1 MAAGNVTYVVNGS
14 VLRLQRGDIT
24 TLAVD
29 AIVNAANSGLVPG
42 GGVDGAIHR
51 AGGPSIAAETYKL
64 GGCPTGSAVVTG
76 AGRLLAR
83 YVIHAVAS
91 RWRGGFHGESDA
103 LRSAY
108 ATSLRLAAELQI
120 ESIAF
125 PSLGTGIYAYP
136 VDEASG
142 IALGTAIEYLQ
153 TGSTVKH
160 IIFVLF
166 SRADL
171 HTYAES
177 LSRLTAN

>member
-1 MAAGNVTYVVNGS
+1 MAAGDVTYLVNGS
-14 VLRLQRGDIT
+14 ILRLQRGDIT

-51 AGGPSIAAETYKL
+51 AGGPSIAAETYKI

-76 AGRLLAR
+76 AGRLSAR
-83 YVIHAVAS
+83 YVIHAVAP

-108 ATSLRLAAELQI
+108 ATSLRLAGELQI

-125 PSLGTGIYAYP
+125 PSLGTGIYGYP
-136 VDEASG
+136 IDQASE
-142 IALGTAIEYLQ
+142 IALSTAIEYLQ
-153 TGSTVKH
+153 TDSTVKH
-160 IIFVLF
+160 VIFVLF
-166 SRADL
+166 SQADFD
-171 HTYAES
+171 TYTES
-177 LSRLTAN
+177 LARLTAT